1 MADAGKRQNLG
12 RGLSALLGDELP
24 DPDGRPRG
32 SEYRTV
38 AIEDLHPGRH
48 QPRRTFDDD
57 EIANL
62 AQSIRE
68 KGVLQP
74 ILVRH
79 LAGEEGAFEIIAGER
94 RWRAA
99 QIAQVHEVP
108 VVVKDFSDRESLE
121 IALVENL
128 QRQDLS
134 ALEEAEGYRRLIEDF
149 SHSQENLGRVL
160 GKSRSHVANMIR
172 LLSLPDPVKA
182 LVDARALSA
191 GHARALLNASD
202 PIALAHKV
210 VNRGLNVRQ
219 TEALVR
225 DGRARSGRPRRPDAR
240 DADTVVLERD
250 VSNLL
255 GLKVRI
261 KFSGTGGTLTLHYA
275 SLEQLDD
282 ILHRLSEGAHG
293 EALRAANEGDPANDQ
308 ATALPGRNSDV
319 GLAEANT
326 PIPDDDF

>member
-12 RGLSALLGDELP
+12 RGLSALLGDALP
-24 DPDGRPRG
+24 DTQVSAEGR
-32 SEYRTV
+32 EYRTV
-38 AIEDLHPGRH
+38 PIELLRPGRH
-48 QPRRTFDDD
+48 QPRRSFDDD

-79 LAGEEGAFEIIAGER
+79 LPGEENAFEIIAGER

-99 QIAQVHEVP
+99 QVAQVHAVP
-108 VVVKDFSDRESLE
+108 VVVKDLSDRESLE

-149 SHSQENLGRVL
+149 SHTQEDLGRVL

-172 LLSLPDPVKA
+172 LLSLPDPVKT
-182 LVDARALSA
+182 LLDARALSA
-191 GHARALLNASD
+191 GHARALLNAAD
-202 PIALAHKV
+202 PVGLARKV

-225 DGRARSGRPRRPDAR
+225 DGQGRTGKSRRPDAR
-240 DADTVVLERD
+240 DADTVALERD
-250 VSNLL
+250 LSNLL

-261 KFSGTGGTLTLHYA
+261 KFSGIGGTLTLNYA

-293 EALRAANEGDPANDQ
+293 EALTTADDFGHANDE
-308 ATALPGRNSDV
+308 ATTAPGP
-319 GLAEANT
+319 GPAEAGT
-326 PIPDDDF
+326 ADPDGNF

>member
-24 DPDGRPRG
+24 DANGRPRG
-32 SEYRTV
+32 SDYRIV
-38 AIEDLHPGRH
+38 PIEFLHPGRH

-74 ILVRH
+74 ILVRP
-79 LAGEEGAFEIIAGER
+79 LADEENAFEIIAGER

-99 QIAQVHEVP
+99 QVAKVHEVP
-108 VVVKDFSDRESLE
+108 VVVKELSDRESLE

-134 ALEEAEGYRRLIEDF
+134 ALEEAEGYRRLIEEF
-149 SHSQENLGRVL
+149 SHTPENLGRVL

-172 LLSLPDPVKA
+172 LLSLPDPVKT
-182 LVDARALSA
+182 LVDSRALSA
-191 GHARALLNASD
+191 GHARALLNATD
-202 PIALAHKV
+202 AVALAHKV

-225 DGRARSGRPRRPDAR
+225 DRSARSRRSRRPDAR

-250 VSNLL
+250 LSNLL

-293 EALRAANEGDPANDQ
+293 EASKAADAGATAYDE
-308 ATALPGRNSDV
+308 ATALPGRNSDP
-319 GLAEANT
+319 GRAEADT
-326 PIPDDDF
+326 PNRDDF